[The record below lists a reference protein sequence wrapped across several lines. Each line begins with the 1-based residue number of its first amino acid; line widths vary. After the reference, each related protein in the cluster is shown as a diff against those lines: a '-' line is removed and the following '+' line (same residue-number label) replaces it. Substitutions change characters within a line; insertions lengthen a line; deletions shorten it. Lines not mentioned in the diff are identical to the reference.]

1 MTAPSFTCTLVET
14 SRLATNVWSSGP
26 EDGVPIL
33 LVHGNLSTGGYW
45 RYVAEALGELADDVR
60 VIAPDL
66 RGFGR
71 TEALPIDAT
80 RGLGDMVEDVHAL
93 LDALGLADECR
104 VIAAGWSMGA
114 GVLEQL
120 MVEHPDDLAGV
131 VLVAPLSPHGFG
143 GTVDAA
149 GTPAFDDGASTGGGA
164 ANADFVRRLAAKDAG
179 DEDPQSSPRV
189 VMRTFYGPGANA
201 GDVDEDFL
209 VDELLLTRTGDDF
222 YPGDSTPSENWPG
235 VAPGTRGVLN
245 TMAPTHF
252 DATAIV
258 DLERKPPVTW
268 VHGTADQ
275 VVSDTSLFDLA
286 TLGSLGAVPGWPGS
300 DVLPSQPMVAQMRAV
315 LKRYAAAGGAIKE
328 VALEGIGHGI
338 PLEVPAVLAREIE
351 ALITD

>member
-1 MTAPSFTCTLVET
+1 
-14 SRLATNVWSSGP
+14 
-26 EDGVPIL
+26 
-33 LVHGNLSTGGYW
+33 
-45 RYVAEALGELADDVR
+45 
-60 VIAPDL
+60 
-66 RGFGR
+66 
-71 TEALPIDAT
+71 
-80 RGLGDMVEDVHAL
+80 
-93 LDALGLADECR
+93 
-104 VIAAGWSMGA
+104 
-114 GVLEQL
+114 
-120 MVEHPDDLAGV
+120 
-131 VLVAPLSPHGFG
+131 VAPLSPHGFG

-164 ANADFVRRLAAKDAG
+164 ANADFVRRLAGKDAG
-179 DEDPQSSPRV
+179 EQDPQSSPRV
-189 VMRTFYGPGANA
+189 VMRTYYGPGANA
-201 GDVDEDFL
+201 ENVDEDFL

-235 VAPGTRGVLN
+235 LAPGTRGVLN

-286 TLGSLGAVPGWPGS
+286 TLGSLGAVPGWPGM
-300 DVLPSQPMVAQMRAV
+300 DVLPSQPMVAQMRTV
-315 LKRYAAAGGAIKE
+315 LKRYAAAGGATKE

-351 ALITD
+351 SLITD